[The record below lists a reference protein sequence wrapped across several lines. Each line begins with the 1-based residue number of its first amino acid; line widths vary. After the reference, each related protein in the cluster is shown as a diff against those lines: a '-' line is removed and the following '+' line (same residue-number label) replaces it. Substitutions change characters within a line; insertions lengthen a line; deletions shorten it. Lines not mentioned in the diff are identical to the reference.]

1 VGFNQ
6 AQVVSEYRALRAT
19 VIRLWMAS
27 SPEIDDSGI
36 DQLTRFNEGVDQA
49 LSESTA
55 RFMQEIEKSTDLA
68 IAVIAHDLRN
78 PLNSI
83 VTSAQVLQRQ
93 MAKRRDRAAISDL
106 GSSIIASGY
115 AHECV
120 DNNLLFNTARRDDIL
135 STSASSHDRGSCR

>member
-1 VGFNQ
+1 MSVGNRYDMVPAPLDFINHFC
-6 AQVVSEYRALRAT
+6 
-19 VIRLWMAS
+19 MAS
-27 SPEIDDSGI
+27 SPEIDDSAI

-55 RFMQEIEKSTDLA
+55 RFMQEIEKSRDLA

-78 PLNSI
+78 PLNSM
-83 VTSAQVLQRQ
+83 VTSVQVLQRQ

-106 GSSIIASGY
+106 GSSIIASGMHMS
-115 AHECV
+115 ALI
-120 DNNLLFNTARRDDIL
+120 NNLLFNTARRDDIR